1 MRVLSDPTEV
11 LAGTLTPPTR
21 DPLAMRFRQRGDRGL
36 CADRTQGHGKLG
48 VIGQRR
54 GDVEP
59 ASASAVRRSCAA
71 LRRLISP
78 ARAMARLVSPNRM
91 SSPTGVRSGSLTSP
105 PSTPT
110 SDAHWISGC
119 LVCAIPLFQTALS
132 VPGDG
137 RGGDRAAAPTHVVM
151 CSASAGECASGSRRR
166 GGQLSGG
173 RLSPNG
179 LLRVVTLL
187 RARPS
192 LRSVHGGSAREFP
205 VQLAH
210 LLAPC
215 AHVLAA
221 LLRVR
226 VVGVGPVLGH
236 THRCRGTTRAYD
248 ARRAC
253 REPVGRPFRR
263 LPERNV
269 LRRVPLAR
277 QLPRIRR
284 SESFLDDV
292 MALPDVPHPLEF
304 DRGHVRQVVA
314 SRSK

>member
-1 MRVLSDPTEV
+1 MP
-11 LAGTLTPPTR
+11 
-21 DPLAMRFRQRGDRGL
+21 
-36 CADRTQGHGKLG
+36 
-48 VIGQRR
+48 
-54 GDVEP
+54 
-59 ASASAVRRSCAA
+59 
-71 LRRLISP
+71 
-78 ARAMARLVSPNRM
+78 
-91 SSPTGVRSGSLTSP
+91 SPTGVRSGSLTSP

-132 VPGDG
+132 VPGAG

-166 GGQLSGG
+166 GRQLSGG

-179 LLRVVTLL
+179 SLRVVTLL

-192 LRSVHGGSAREFP
+192 LRSVHGGSALEFP

-226 VVGVGPVLGH
+226 VVGVGPVPGH

-263 LPERNV
+263 LPERVTSRTAGAAITANPSIRIV
-269 LRRVPLAR
+269 SRRRHGSAR
-277 QLPRIRR
+277 CASSAGVR
-284 SESFLDDV
+284 SGSCAPSRCESF
-292 MALPDVPHPLEF
+292 E
-304 DRGHVRQVVA
+304 VV
-314 SRSK
+314 